1 RTPLTSIRG
10 SLGLISGG
18 VAGQLP
24 EAVKTLVGIA
34 KSNCERLIRLI
45 NDILDIEKIESGK
58 MTLDL
63 QTVAL
68 QPLLEQAVA
77 ANEGYGKEKNVSLAL
92 VFEDDGEPLQVRADS
107 DRLTQVVTNLLS
119 NAMKFSPND
128 GVVEIHVSRS
138 IRHVRVE
145 VRDRGPGIPEEFRKR
160 IFQKFSQ
167 ADSSDTRQKGGT
179 GLGLNISRAII
190 ERLGGSI
197 GFDTRTG
204 EGTTFFFEL
213 PEWQEPLPTE
223 TSVLNTGLPRILICE
238 DDRDIARLISLMLE
252 KAGFDPET
260 VFSAEEAL
268 ERLQHERYTAIT
280 VDLKLPGQDGISLIR
295 TLRAQLATRDVP
307 VVVISAS
314 AAEGRVR
321 FNEQSLTVQDV
332 VD

>member
-1 RTPLTSIRG
+1 MLRGYPVVYERAQKTARGGTRDYVLNYFPRYGDGADEGKVIGFYTLANDVTELKRIDRMKSEFVSTVSHELRTPLTSIRG

-63 QTVAL
+63 QVIEL
-68 QPLLEQAVA
+68 KPLLEQALA
-77 ANEGYGKEKNVSLAL
+77 ANEELRRRQERDLSLQ
-92 VFEDDGEPLQVRADS
+92 FPEDEELMVRADS

-119 NAMKFSPND
+119 NADEVFA
-128 GVVEIHVSRS
+128 RR
-138 IRHVRVE
+138 RHGGDPRGACAAIGVRVE

-204 EGTTFFFEL
+204 DGHHL
-213 PEWQEPLPTE
+213 L
-223 TSVLNTGLPRILICE
+223 LR
-238 DDRDIARLISLMLE
+238 IARMGGAAAHAPGGDRPAI
-252 KAGFDPET
+252 ARACW
-260 VFSAEEAL
+260 SA
-268 ERLQHERYTAIT
+268 
-280 VDLKLPGQDGISLIR
+280 R
-295 TLRAQLATRDVP
+295 TTPTSPA
-307 VVVISAS
+307 
-314 AAEGRVR
+314 
-321 FNEQSLTVQDV
+321 
-332 VD
+332 